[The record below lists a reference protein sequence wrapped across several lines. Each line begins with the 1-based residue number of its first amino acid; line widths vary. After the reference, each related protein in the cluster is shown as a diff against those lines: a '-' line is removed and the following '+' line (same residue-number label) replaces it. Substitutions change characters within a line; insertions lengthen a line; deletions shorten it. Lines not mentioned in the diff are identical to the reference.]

1 MPVNRYD
8 EAVVTPY
15 IEQYTP
21 IPFDTLYRLGQVYNT
36 QRDATEKAFQTAL
49 QQYREF
55 TSPSAIDTQR
65 WQDLTVKPATQLA
78 EEMASNPEM
87 LRTPEGRRRIQ
98 NFINTRPY
106 AQLSM
111 LQQNK
116 ELFEKRQE
124 LEQKLSLAGKYNY
137 DWHNFDYA
145 NYDTLGGNGR
155 PGRGLLS
162 SSDLNLVPYMSVQ
175 ELVKPYTDQVNESLL
190 DSDGMYDYYGR
201 SKQALRG
208 QVDANKSEILNTPA
222 ARMHIEAMVRR
233 GATPQA
239 AMQSF
244 MEQVYTAAEERA
256 SLRREANPYALK
268 SARSGSG
275 SGSEPT
281 GPITTRTDEIFYDNR
296 ANYTNLLSST
306 IKQEE
311 FTDKDGK
318 KSKRYVIDSPVFD
331 FAKSQGADDMLAQ
344 NEAAMFEGMKQV
356 FSGQTEFLNKDGSIP
371 NDIIKRVSDAI
382 KAERGN
388 EKDKTTRVHTGS
400 KYFSLV
406 NKMYD
411 RGVESLM
418 MDNTAY
424 NSADMD
430 LLFGDDVE
438 NRSLEGLSVLTPK
451 QYVLATS
458 PHIRN
463 FVESQGLST
472 ESVQADAPFYAPL
485 TADRDYDIEEHI
497 AKDPANAKPVRIN
510 GVMIVNTPQGP
521 QAMFKVTVKYPI
533 DKLGNAP
540 GWFVTSKKVL
550 KDGGYTIDKDDNVTT
565 DILVAAPYNDQ
576 LRRRID
582 MNSEEL
588 AGSSTSEKAVR
599 QQHSNDQHMIGREH
613 RIAGQY

>member
-1 MPVNRYD
+1 MAVNRYD

-15 IEQYTP
+15 IEQYIP

-36 QRDATEKAFQTAL
+36 QRDATETAFQTAL
-49 QQYREF
+49 QNYQDF
-55 TSPSAIDTQR
+55 NSPSAVDTQR
-65 WQDLTVKPATQLA
+65 WYDLTVKPATQLA
-78 EEMASNPEM
+78 EEMASNPEI

-111 LQQNK
+111 LKQNK

-124 LEQKLSLAGKYNY
+124 LEQKLSLAGRYNY

-145 NYDTLGGNGR
+145 SYDTLGGNGR

-162 SSDLNLVPYMSVQ
+162 GSDLNLVPYMSIQ
-175 ELVKPYTDQVNESLL
+175 ELVKPYTDQVNESLI

-201 SKQALRG
+201 SRQTLRD
-208 QVDANKSEILNTPA
+208 QIDANRSEILNTPA
-222 ARMHIEAMVRR
+222 ARMHIQALIRQ
-233 GATPQA
+233 GATPQDA
-239 AMQSF
+239 QDIF
-244 MEQVYTAAEERA
+244 MRQAYTAADERA
-256 SLRREANPYALK
+256 SIRREANQYALK
-268 SARSGSG
+268 RASSDGTADS
-275 SGSEPT
+275 

-296 ANYTNLLSST
+296 ANYTNLLSSA

-311 FTDKDGK
+311 VTDKNGK
-318 KSKRYVIDSPVFD
+318 KSKKYVIDSPVFD
-331 FAKSQGADDMLAQ
+331 FAKSQGADDMLAK
-344 NEAAMFEGMKQV
+344 NEAAMFEGMKRA
-356 FSGQTEFLNKDGSIP
+356 FSGQTEFLNEDGSIP
-371 NDIIKRVSDAI
+371 NDIIKKVSDAI

-388 EKDKTTRVHTGS
+388 EGEKTTRVHTGS

-411 RGVESLM
+411 KGVESLM

-430 LLFGDDVE
+430 LLFGDDAE

-497 AKDPANAKPVRIN
+497 AKDPTNAKPVRIN

-540 GWFVTSKKVL
+540 GWLVTSKKVL
-550 KDGGYTIDKDDNVTT
+550 KDGGYTIDKNDNVTT

-588 AGSSTSEKAVR
+588 AGSTTSEKAVR
-599 QQHSNDQHMIGREH
+599 QQHSNDQYMIGREH